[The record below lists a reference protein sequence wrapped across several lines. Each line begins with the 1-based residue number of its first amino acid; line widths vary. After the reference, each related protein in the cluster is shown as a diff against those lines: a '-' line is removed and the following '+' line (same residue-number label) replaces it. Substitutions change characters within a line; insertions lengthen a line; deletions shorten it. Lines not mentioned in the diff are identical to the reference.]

1 MDNIE
6 SKIPHSEPISSKI
19 IRNTIFNA
27 IGRSW
32 VIIIVLILTPYIIH
46 HIGEKRYG
54 IWVIVGVITGY
65 FGLFDFGVGTSFEK
79 YISEYY
85 TKKDFKCLN
94 EVVNTGFVFYS
105 LLGATTSI
113 SVFILIKPIIG
124 FLNIPNNLYTE
135 AFFVFILGIIIFAVT
150 NALSIFRAIQGGLQR
165 MDISNKITIAITL
178 PNIAGT
184 IYFLESGYGL
194 QGLMINYA
202 IVVLVTSTVNIF
214 FAYKI
219 LPELRFNPLM
229 FSKKMFK
236 ILFAFG
242 YKLQISRFANL
253 ISFQTDKIL
262 ITHFLSLGMV
272 IYYQLGSSILLRL
285 RQVLLLLISALVP
298 AVSEAE
304 ARNEEVFLKEL
315 YLRGSKYLIFITMPA
330 LFFITT
336 NASLV
341 TSAWMGEGYER
352 SALVIQILAIGYF
365 AATVTGV
372 ASSIAAG
379 VARTDI
385 DMKFGLLLAVLN
397 LSLSIFLIIKFGFIG
412 VVLGTTVSLIVAS
425 FVFMKLFHDY
435 FSSIPLNSFFQLFY
449 KPLIACIMPVLI
461 MIFLN
466 HSLQNISLSYGRLVN
481 LSILGMNGILF
492 ALSYIIFIIL
502 SKYFDKYDIEI
513 FKVKIPFLKYLLHSY
528 EN

>member
-6 SKIPHSEPISSKI
+6 SKIPQSEPISSKI

-27 IGRSW
+27 IGRCW
-32 VIIIVLILTPYIIH
+32 AIIIVLILTPYIIH

-65 FGLFDFGVGTSFEK
+65 FGLFDFGVETSFEK

-113 SVFILIKPIIG
+113 LVFILIKPIIG

-135 AFFVFILGIIIFAVT
+135 AFFVFMLGIIIFALT

-165 MDISNKITIAITL
+165 MDISNKITIAISL

-214 FAYKI
+214 F
-219 LPELRFNPLM
+219 
-229 FSKKMFK
+229 
-236 ILFAFG
+236 G
-242 YKLQISRFANL
+242 RFANL

-272 IYYQLGSSILLRL
+272 IYYQLGASILLRL

-315 YLRGSKYLIFITMPA
+315 YLRGSKYLIFITIPA

-341 TSAWMGEGYER
+341 ISAWMGEGYER
-352 SALVIQILAIGYF
+352 SALVIQILAVGYF

-425 FVFMKLFHDY
+425 FIFIKLFHDY
-435 FSSIPLNSFFQLFY
+435 FSSIPLNSFFQLFN

-481 LSILGMNGILF
+481 ISILGMNGILF